1 MNTQYSLDNGFVS
14 TLYTALSGSM
24 SHEAKPAFD
33 AWKIHWDSLHGE
45 VGHKRSAKINV
56 LTDKYGVDA
65 ERINPSKLLFAI
77 ESYYVLKLRLIAY
90 MALLKGRSKTISLR
104 NNVVRAGEP
113 NGLMRRLFRH
123 EVFAELGVQNYGGA
137 ELFSWVTSV
146 LDEGT
151 VASVQRETID
161 EIQRQAH
168 HYAFDGRDHVRD
180 LFHRLVP
187 KEFRHSIGAYYTPDW
202 LADYILQ
209 EVDYT
214 KGGKYSELTYLLDP
228 QCGSGTFLISALS
241 KAYKVANQEEVTAT
255 QWRDFLEN
263 RICGFEIDPVAV
275 IAAKTNLILFA
286 SKLSQENKLNLN
298 QPLRLPI
305 YLCDSIYSAEV
316 ENGVSSALFDEG
328 LVRAIKIGRT
338 IYSLPSKV
346 AQDRKSWDEFANAL
360 LNGVKANAT
369 FDSVLAEL
377 RRNRLVIDK
386 CYEDTLKGI
395 QALYSDLCK
404 KAINGAFEFYSQLL
418 LDAIQPNLTR
428 NAEVVV
434 GNPPWVNWE
443 YLPNSYKELIKPI
456 WPKLGLFD
464 ARGTDKAFSKE
475 DLSVLATYMACSR
488 YLKDKGKLGFLI
500 PQSIFKSSKNSKG
513 FRRFQIGTSGP
524 YLKVLKV
531 DDLSETHAFDQ
542 ATNRAA
548 IIFLRKGF
556 RTTFPVPYIVWQGGT
571 QTKGTERWRTWSEAA
586 KHFDLILQKANPVD
600 PNDPTSSWMHGTD
613 TFLSS
618 LNEMSG
624 TCPYRARIGVFTG
637 GANAVFYLRKIKKLE
652 SGNYLVENVTDRARR
667 VVKEVRAEIEP
678 TYVYPF
684 LRGRDVDFWQ
694 ASVDLNRLILCPH
707 TPETGMRPVGPEEL
721 LRTAR
726 HTYKYVNM
734 FRDALESRGGLT
746 GFDRVSFNIGFYS
759 LLRIGDYTF
768 APYKVVWRYISK
780 EFKSCV
786 VEPVKSMENVLPVL
800 PQEKLMLIGL
810 YDRSEAYYVCGLL
823 SSDLVREA
831 VESRMVGT
839 QISASVIE
847 HLALPIYD
855 SHNPLHQDVA
865 ESCREGHRAKMG
877 GGDFIKHLKNINDL
891 VPRLLK

>member
-1 MNTQYSLDNGFVS
+1 MNAQYSPDNSFVS
-14 TLYTALSGSM
+14 TLYTALNGSM
-24 SHEAKPAFD
+24 SHEAKLAFD
-33 AWKIHWDSLHGE
+33 AWKIHWGSLHGE
-45 VGHKRSAKINV
+45 VGHKRSAKITV
-56 LTDKYGVDA
+56 LTDKYGINA
-65 ERINPSKLLFAI
+65 EGINANKLLFSI

-90 MALLKGRSKTISLR
+90 IALLKGRNKTISIE
-104 NNVVRAGEP
+104 NDVVRAEES
-113 NGLMRRLFRH
+113 NRLMRRLFQH

-137 ELFSWVTSV
+137 ELFSWVT
-146 LDEGT
+146 GT
-151 VASVQRETID
+151 FDKGTSALVQRDIMD

-168 HYAFDGRDHVRD
+168 NYAFDGRDHVRD

-209 EVDYT
+209 EVGYA
-214 KGGKYSELTYLLDP
+214 KGGKYSDLAYLLDP

-241 KAYKVANQEEVTAT
+241 KAYKVANKEEVTST

-286 SKLSQENKLNLN
+286 SKLRQENKLYLN
-298 QPLRLPI
+298 EPLRLPI
-305 YLCDSIYSAEV
+305 YLCDSIYSAEA
-316 ENGVSSALFDEG
+316 ESGMSSTLFDEK
-328 LVRAIKIGRT
+328 LVQAIKIGQAT
-338 IYSLPSKV
+338 YSLPSKV
-346 AQDRKSWDEFANAL
+346 ARDRKSWDEFANAL
-360 LNGVKANAT
+360 LNGVKANTT
-369 FDSVLAEL
+369 FERVLAEL
-377 RRNRLVIDK
+377 RRNCLVIDR
-386 CYEDTLKGI
+386 YDEDTLKGGR
-395 QALYSDLCK
+395 ALYSDLCK

-418 LDAIQPNLTR
+418 LDAIQPSLTR

-443 YLPNSYKELIKPI
+443 YLPNSYKELIKPM

-464 ARGTDKAFSKE
+464 AKGTDKAFSKE

-488 YLKDKGKLGFLI
+488 YLKDRGKLGFLV

-513 FRRFQIGTSGP
+513 FRRFQIGASGP

-548 IIFLRKGF
+548 IIFLCKGY
-556 RTTFPVPYIVWQGGT
+556 RTTFPVPYVVWQGGS
-571 QTKGTERWRTWSEAA
+571 QTKSVERWGTWSEAA
-586 KHFDLILQKANPVD
+586 KHFDLILQKASPVD

-624 TCPYRARIGVFTG
+624 TCPYKARTGVFTG

-652 SGNYLVENVTDRARR
+652 NGNYLVENVTERARR
-667 VVKEVRAEIEP
+667 VVKEVQAEIEP

-694 ASVDLNRLILCPH
+694 ASVDPNRLILCPH
-707 TPETGMRPVGPEEL
+707 TPETGMRPVEPEEL
-721 LRTAR
+721 LRTAK
-726 HTYKYVNM
+726 HTYKYVGM

-786 VEPVKSMENVLPVL
+786 VEPVKNMKNVQPVL

-847 HLALPIYD
+847 HLALPDYD
-855 SHNPLHQDVA
+855 PHNPLHQDVA
-865 ESCREGHRAKMG
+865 ESCKEGHRAKMG
-877 GGDFIKHLKNINDL
+877 GGDCIKHLKNINDL